1 MSSQNSEEPVRV
13 VGIDPGTV
21 SIDLCGIEGDRVF
34 LDRSYATSE
43 VAADPARLVDELR
56 ASGPLDLVVG
66 PSGYGLPWLPVDALG
81 DYEARMLLLP
91 SQHDP
96 ADRGVIPGMRGLL
109 EELAVSG
116 LPLVFAPGVVQLP
129 TVPRHRKVNRIDM
142 GTADKL
148 CATAL
153 GVWDQARRLGIP
165 FAETSFVYLELGGAF
180 TSLIRVD
187 GGQIVDGVGGTSG
200 PLGYLAAGAL
210 DGELAVLLPYLDK
223 SSLGTGGLA
232 WVAGYP
238 DAPPEKLWAEL
249 DQPSVARAWEAYFEG
264 LVKAV
269 AGFAALG
276 EIGELLLSGRVG
288 RQPEIREE
296 LSLRLS
302 GFAPVR
308 PVEGLPAAA
317 KEAAQGAAL
326 IARDLAENREGG
338 LVDAMH
344 LREAAGSVL
353 GHLYLQG
360 AEDLRRAFGRRIDDA
375 ALRPSK
381 GSEA

>member
-1 MSSQNSEEPVRV
+1 MSSRKPEDPVRV
-13 VGIDPGTV
+13 VGMDPGTI
-21 SIDLCGIEGDRVF
+21 SIDLCGIEGDSVF
-34 LDRSYATSE
+34 LDRSYFTSE
-43 VAADPARLVDELR
+43 VAADPGRLVEELR

-153 GVWDQARRLGIP
+153 GVWDQARRLEIP
-165 FAETSFVYLELGGAF
+165 YAETSFIYLELGGAF

-187 GGQIVDGVGGTSG
+187 GGRIVDGVGGTSG

-238 DAPPEKLWAEL
+238 DAPPEQLWAGL

-264 LVKAV
+264 LVKSV
-269 AGFAALG
+269 AGLAALG
-276 EIGELLLSGRVG
+276 DIRELLLSGRVS
-288 RQPEIREE
+288 RQPGVREE

-302 GFAPVR
+302 AFAPAH
-308 PVEGLPAAA
+308 PVEGLPATA

-326 IARDLAENREGG
+326 IAQDLAENREGG
-338 LVDAMH
+338 LVDAMR

-375 ALRPSK
+375 ALRPPK